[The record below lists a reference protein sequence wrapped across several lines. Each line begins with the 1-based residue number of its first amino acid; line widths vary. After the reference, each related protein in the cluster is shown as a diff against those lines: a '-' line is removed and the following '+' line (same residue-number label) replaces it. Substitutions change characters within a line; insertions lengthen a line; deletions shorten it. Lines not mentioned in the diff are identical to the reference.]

1 MKILHCKE
9 YGPVENLVWEDIG
22 SPEPAENEVV
32 VSIKAAALNFPDYL
46 IVQGLYQ
53 FKPDLPFAPGNE
65 GAGVIKKI
73 GKNVTRFKEGDRVYF
88 MAPYG
93 AFAEEACMNEFGV
106 FPIPDDVSFELA
118 ASYQMAYGTSY
129 HALVQRG
136 ELKKDDEVLILG
148 ASGGVGLAALDI
160 AKAKGARV
168 VAGVSTEEKA
178 KVCKEYGADD
188 VVEYGYGPDENN
200 KEDTKAFSHLLK
212 SKSIKGGYDIIY
224 DPIGDCYAEPAFRSI
239 GWKGKYLVVG
249 FAAGQIP
256 KLPINLTLL
265 KGASVVGVFWGAFT
279 GREFEENQK
288 NIKDI
293 NSMLIAGEI
302 KPLISKKIPMEQAKE
317 AINLI
322 GSRGV
327 VGKVVLVNN

>member
-9 YGPVENLVWEDIG
+9 YGPVDSLVWEEVE
-22 SPEPAENEVV
+22 SPEPQDNEVLID
-32 VSIKAAALNFPDYL
+32 IKAAALNFPDFL

-53 FKPDLPFAPGNE
+53 FKPELPFAPGNE
-65 GAGVIKKI
+65 GAGTIKKT

-88 MAPYG
+88 MAPHG
-93 AFAEEACMNEFGV
+93 AFAEQICINEFGV
-106 FPIPDDVSFELA
+106 FPIPDEISFQLA

-136 ELKKDDEVLILG
+136 DLSEGDEVLILG

-160 AKAKGARV
+160 VKAKGARAV
-168 VAGVSTEEKA
+168 VGVSTEEKA
-178 KVCKEYGADD
+178 KICRDYGADE
-188 VVEYGYGPDENN
+188 VIVYGTGPKD
-200 KEDTKAFSHLLK
+200 KEEAKAFSAELK

-224 DPIGDCYAEPAFRSI
+224 DPIGDCYAEPAFRAI

-279 GREFEENQK
+279 GREVEENQK
-288 NIKDI
+288 NISDI
-293 NSMLIAGEI
+293 NRMLSVGEI
-302 KPLISKKIPMEQAKE
+302 KPLISKEIPMENAVE
-317 AINLI
+317 AIQMI

-327 VGKVVLVNN
+327 VGKVVLVN

>member
-9 YGPVENLVWEDIG
+9 YGPVDNLVWEEVE
-22 SPEPAENEVV
+22 SPEPQDNEVLID
-32 VSIKAAALNFPDYL
+32 IKAAALNFPDFL

-53 FKPDLPFAPGNE
+53 LKPELPFAPGNE
-65 GAGVIKKI
+65 GAGTIRKT

-88 MAPYG
+88 MAPHG
-93 AFAEEACMNEFGV
+93 AFAEQICINEFGV
-106 FPIPDDVSFELA
+106 FPIPDEISFQLA

-136 ELKKDDEVLILG
+136 ELSEGDEVLILG

-168 VAGVSTEEKA
+168 VAGVSTDEKA
-178 KVCKEYGADD
+178 KICRDYGADE
-188 VVEYGYGPDENN
+188 VIVYGTGPKD
-200 KEDTKAFSHLLK
+200 KEEAKAFSTELK

-224 DPIGDCYAEPAFRSI
+224 DPIGDCYAEPAFRAI

-288 NIKDI
+288 NISDI
-293 NSMLIAGEI
+293 NRMLSVGEI
-302 KPLISKKIPMEQAKE
+302 KPLISKEIPMENAVE
-317 AINLI
+317 AIQMI

-327 VGKVVLVNN
+327 VGKVVLVN

>member
-9 YGPVENLVWEDIG
+9 YGPVENLVWEDIET
-22 SPEPAENEVV
+22 PEPGENEVV
-32 VSIKAAALNFPDYL
+32 VSIKAAALNFPDFL

-53 FKPDLPFAPGNE
+53 FKPELPFAPGNE

-106 FPIPDDVSFELA
+106 FPISDEVSFELA

-168 VAGVSTEEKA
+168 IAGVSTEEKA
-178 KVCKEYGADD
+178 KICREYGADD
-188 VVEYGYGPDENN
+188 VVVYGNGPTD
-200 KEDTKAFSHLLK
+200 KDSAKLFSTELK
-212 SKSIKGGYDIIY
+212 SKSYKGGYDIIY

-288 NIKDI
+288 NIADI
-293 NSMLIAGEI
+293 NSLLSNGDI
-302 KPLISKKIPMEQAKE
+302 KPLISKKIPMEDAIE

-327 VGKVVLVNN
+327 IGKVVLVNK

>member
-1 MKILHCKE
+1 MKILHCKK
-9 YGPVENLVWEDIG
+9 YGPVDNLVWEEVE
-22 SPEPAENEVV
+22 SPEPQDNEVLID
-32 VSIKAAALNFPDYL
+32 IKAAALNFPDFL

-53 FKPDLPFAPGNE
+53 FKPELPFAPGNE
-65 GAGVIKKI
+65 GAGTIRKT

-88 MAPYG
+88 MAPHG
-93 AFAEEACMNEFGV
+93 AFAEQICINEFGV
-106 FPIPDDVSFELA
+106 FPIPDEISFQLA

-136 ELKKDDEVLILG
+136 ELSEGDEVLILG

-160 AKAKGARV
+160 VKAKGARAV
-168 VAGVSTEEKA
+168 VGVSTEEKA
-178 KVCKEYGADD
+178 KICRDYGADE
-188 VVEYGYGPDENN
+188 VIVYGTGPKD
-200 KEDTKAFSHLLK
+200 KEEAKAFSTELK

-224 DPIGDCYAEPAFRSI
+224 DPIGDCYAEPAFRAI

-288 NIKDI
+288 NISDI
-293 NSMLIAGEI
+293 NRMLSVGEI
-302 KPLISKKIPMEQAKE
+302 KPLISKEVPMENAVE
-317 AINLI
+317 AIQMI

-327 VGKVVLVNN
+327 VGKVVLVN

>member
-9 YGPVENLVWEDIG
+9 YGPVENLVWEDIS

-168 VAGVSTEEKA
+168 IAGVSTEEKA

-188 VVEYGYGPDENN
+188 VVVYGLGPAD
-200 KEDTKAFSHLLK
+200 KDAAKALSAELK

-293 NSMLIAGEI
+293 NSMLKAGEI

>member
-9 YGPVENLVWEDIG
+9 YGPVDSLVWEEVE
-22 SPEPAENEVV
+22 SPEPQDNEVLID
-32 VSIKAAALNFPDYL
+32 IKAAALNFPDFL

-53 FKPDLPFAPGNE
+53 FKPELPFAPGNE
-65 GAGVIKKI
+65 GAGIIKKT

-88 MAPYG
+88 MATHG
-93 AFAEEACMNEFGV
+93 AFAEQICINEFGV
-106 FPIPDDVSFELA
+106 FPIPDEISFQLA

-136 ELKKDDEVLILG
+136 DLSEGDEVLILG

-160 AKAKGARV
+160 VKAKGARAV
-168 VAGVSTEEKA
+168 VGVSTEEKA
-178 KVCKEYGADD
+178 KICRDYGADE
-188 VVEYGYGPDENN
+188 VIVYGTGPKD
-200 KEDTKAFSHLLK
+200 KEEAKAFSAELK

-224 DPIGDCYAEPAFRSI
+224 DPIGDCYAEPAFRAI

-288 NIKDI
+288 NISDI
-293 NSMLIAGEI
+293 NRMLSVGEI
-302 KPLISKKIPMEQAKE
+302 KPLISKEIPMENAVE
-317 AINLI
+317 AIQMI

-327 VGKVVLVNN
+327 VGKVVLVN

>member
-9 YGPVENLVWEDIG
+9 YGPVENLVWENID
-22 SPEPAENEVV
+22 SPEPTENEVL

-53 FKPDLPFAPGNE
+53 FKPELPFAPGNE
-65 GAGVIKKI
+65 GAGVIKKV
-73 GKNVTRFKEGDRVYF
+73 GQNVTRFKEGDRVYF
-88 MAPYG
+88 MASYG

-106 FPIPDDVSFELA
+106 FPISDEVSFELA

-129 HALVQRG
+129 HALIQRG
-136 ELKKDDEVLILG
+136 ELKIDDEVLILG

-178 KVCKEYGADD
+178 KICRDYGADD
-188 VVEYGYGPDENN
+188 VVIYGQGPTD
-200 KEDTKAFSHLLK
+200 KDGAKAFSAELK
-212 SKSIKGGYDIIY
+212 SKSLKGGFDIIY

-293 NSMLIAGEI
+293 NAMLQANQIR
-302 KPLISKKIPMEQAKE
+302 PLISKEVPMEQATE
-317 AINLI
+317 AIKMI
-322 GSRGV
+322 GNRGV
-327 VGKVVLVNN
+327 IGKIVLVNK

>member
-9 YGPVENLVWEDIG
+9 YGPVDSLVWEEVE
-22 SPEPAENEVV
+22 SPEPQDNEVLID
-32 VSIKAAALNFPDYL
+32 IKAAALNFPDFL

-53 FKPDLPFAPGNE
+53 FKPELPFAPGNE
-65 GAGVIKKI
+65 GAGTIKKT

-88 MAPYG
+88 MAPHG
-93 AFAEEACMNEFGV
+93 AFAEQICINEFGV
-106 FPIPDDVSFELA
+106 FPIPDEISFQLA

-136 ELKKDDEVLILG
+136 DLSEGDEVLILG

-160 AKAKGARV
+160 VKAKGARAV
-168 VAGVSTEEKA
+168 VGVSTEEKA
-178 KVCKEYGADD
+178 KICRDYGADE
-188 VVEYGYGPDENN
+188 VIVYGTGPKD
-200 KEDTKAFSHLLK
+200 KEEAKAFSAELK

-224 DPIGDCYAEPAFRSI
+224 DPIGDCYAEPAFRAI

-288 NIKDI
+288 NISEI
-293 NSMLIAGEI
+293 NRMLSVGEI
-302 KPLISKKIPMEQAKE
+302 KPLISKEIPMENAVE
-317 AINLI
+317 AIQMI

-327 VGKVVLVNN
+327 VGKVVLVN

>member
-9 YGPVENLVWEDIG
+9 YGPVDSLVWEEVE
-22 SPEPAENEVV
+22 SPEPQDNEVLID
-32 VSIKAAALNFPDYL
+32 IKAAALNFPDFL

-53 FKPDLPFAPGNE
+53 FKPELPFAPGNE
-65 GAGVIKKI
+65 GAGTIKKT

-88 MAPYG
+88 MAPHG
-93 AFAEEACMNEFGV
+93 AFAEQICINEFGV
-106 FPIPDDVSFELA
+106 FPIPDQISFQLA

-136 ELKKDDEVLILG
+136 DLSEGDEVLILG

-160 AKAKGARV
+160 VKAKGARAV
-168 VAGVSTEEKA
+168 VGVSTEEKA
-178 KVCKEYGADD
+178 KICRDYGADE
-188 VVEYGYGPDENN
+188 VIVYGTGPKD
-200 KEDTKAFSHLLK
+200 KEEAKAFSAELK

-224 DPIGDCYAEPAFRSI
+224 DPIGDCYAEPAFRAI

-288 NIKDI
+288 NISDI
-293 NSMLIAGEI
+293 NRMLSVGEI
-302 KPLISKKIPMEQAKE
+302 KPLISKEIPMENAVE
-317 AINLI
+317 AIQMI

-327 VGKVVLVNN
+327 VGKVVLVN

>member
-9 YGPVENLVWEDIG
+9 YGPVENLVWEDVD
-22 SPEPAENEVV
+22 SPEPGENEVL

-65 GAGVIKKI
+65 GAGVVKKI

-129 HALVQRG
+129 HALIQRG

-188 VVEYGYGPDENN
+188 VVVYGLGPAD
-200 KEDTKAFSHLLK
+200 KDAAKALSAELK

-293 NSMLIAGEI
+293 NSMLIADEI

>member
-9 YGPVENLVWEDIG
+9 YGPVDSLVWEEVE
-22 SPEPAENEVV
+22 SPEPQDNEVLID
-32 VSIKAAALNFPDYL
+32 IKAAALNFPDFL

-53 FKPDLPFAPGNE
+53 FKPELPFAPGNE
-65 GAGVIKKI
+65 GAGTIKKT

-88 MAPYG
+88 MAPHG
-93 AFAEEACMNEFGV
+93 AFAEQICINEFGV
-106 FPIPDDVSFELA
+106 FPIPDEISFQLA

-136 ELKKDDEVLILG
+136 DLSEGDEVLILG

-160 AKAKGARV
+160 VKAKGARAV
-168 VAGVSTEEKA
+168 VGVSTEEKA
-178 KVCKEYGADD
+178 KICRDYGADE
-188 VVEYGYGPDENN
+188 VIVYGTGPKD
-200 KEDTKAFSHLLK
+200 KEEAKAFSAELK

-224 DPIGDCYAEPAFRSI
+224 DPIGDCYSEPAFRAI

-288 NIKDI
+288 NISDI
-293 NSMLIAGEI
+293 NRMLSVGEI
-302 KPLISKKIPMEQAKE
+302 KPLISKEIPMENAVE
-317 AINLI
+317 AIQMI

-327 VGKVVLVNN
+327 VGKVVLVN

>member
-9 YGPVENLVWEDIG
+9 YGPVDSLVWEEVE
-22 SPEPAENEVV
+22 SPEPQDNEVLID
-32 VSIKAAALNFPDYL
+32 IKAAALNFPDFL

-53 FKPDLPFAPGNE
+53 FKPELPFAPGNE
-65 GAGVIKKI
+65 GAGTIKKT

-88 MAPYG
+88 MAPHG
-93 AFAEEACMNEFGV
+93 AFAEQICINEFGV
-106 FPIPDDVSFELA
+106 FPIPDEISFQLA

-136 ELKKDDEVLILG
+136 DLSESDEVLILG

-160 AKAKGARV
+160 VKAKGARAV
-168 VAGVSTEEKA
+168 VGVSTEEKA
-178 KVCKEYGADD
+178 KICRDYGADE
-188 VVEYGYGPDENN
+188 VIVYGTGPKD
-200 KEDTKAFSHLLK
+200 KEEAKAFSAELK

-224 DPIGDCYAEPAFRSI
+224 DPIGDCYAEPAFRAI

-288 NIKDI
+288 NISDI
-293 NSMLIAGEI
+293 NRMLSVGEI
-302 KPLISKKIPMEQAKE
+302 KPLISKEIPMENAVE
-317 AINLI
+317 AIQMI

-327 VGKVVLVNN
+327 VGKVVLVN

>member
-9 YGPVENLVWEDIG
+9 YGPVDNLVWEEVE
-22 SPEPAENEVV
+22 SPEPQDNEVLID
-32 VSIKAAALNFPDYL
+32 IKAAALNFPDFL

-53 FKPDLPFAPGNE
+53 FKPELPFAPGNE
-65 GAGVIKKI
+65 GAGTIKKT

-88 MAPYG
+88 MAPHG
-93 AFAEEACMNEFGV
+93 AFAEQICINEFGV
-106 FPIPDDVSFELA
+106 FPIPDEISFQLA

-136 ELKKDDEVLILG
+136 ELSEGDEVLILG

-160 AKAKGARV
+160 VKAKGARAV
-168 VAGVSTEEKA
+168 VGVSTEEKA
-178 KVCKEYGADD
+178 KICRDYGADE
-188 VVEYGYGPDENN
+188 VIVYGTGPKD
-200 KEDTKAFSHLLK
+200 KEEAKAFSTELK

-224 DPIGDCYAEPAFRSI
+224 DPIGDCYAEPAFRAI

-288 NIKDI
+288 NISDI
-293 NSMLIAGEI
+293 NRMLSVGEI
-302 KPLISKKIPMEQAKE
+302 KPLISKEIPMENAVE
-317 AINLI
+317 AIQMI

-327 VGKVVLVNN
+327 VGKVVLVN

>member
-9 YGPVENLVWEDIG
+9 YGPIENLVWEDIETR
-22 SPEPAENEVV
+22 EPSENEVV
-32 VSIKAAALNFPDYL
+32 VSIKAAALNFPDFL

-53 FKPDLPFAPGNE
+53 FKPELPFAPGNE

-106 FPIPDDVSFELA
+106 FPISDEVSFELA

-168 VAGVSTEEKA
+168 IAGVSTEEKA
-178 KVCKEYGADD
+178 NICREYGADD
-188 VVEYGYGPDENN
+188 IVVYGDGPSD
-200 KEDTKAFSHLLK
+200 KDTAKLFSTELK
-212 SKSIKGGYDIIY
+212 SKSTKGGYDIIY

-249 FAAGQIP
+249 FAAGLIP

-279 GREFEENQK
+279 GREVEENQK
-288 NIKDI
+288 NIADI
-293 NSMLIAGEI
+293 NSLLSNGEI
-302 KPLISKKIPMEQAKE
+302 KPLISKKIPMEDAIE

-327 VGKVVLVNN
+327 VGKVVLVNK

>member
-9 YGPVENLVWEDIG
+9 YGPIENLVWDDIE
-22 SPEPAENEVV
+22 SPTPGDDEVTI
-32 VSIKAAALNFPDYL
+32 SIKAAALNFPDFL

-53 FKPDLPFAPGNE
+53 FKPELPFAPGNE
-65 GAGVIKKI
+65 GAGVVKKV
-73 GKNVTRFKEGDRVYF
+73 GKNVKKLKEGDRVYF

-93 AFAEEACMNEFGV
+93 AFAEEICINEFAV
-106 FPIPDDVSFELA
+106 FPIADDTSFEVA

-129 HALVQRG
+129 HALMQRG

-178 KVCKEYGADD
+178 KICKDYGADD
-188 VVEYGYGPDENN
+188 VVIYGTGPNDRDES
-200 KEDTKAFSHLLK
+200 KTFSNELK
-212 SKSIKGGYDIIY
+212 SKSTKGGYDIIY
-224 DPIGDCYAEPAFRSI
+224 DPVGDCYAEPAFRSI
-239 GWKGKYLVVG
+239 GWRGKYLVVG
-249 FAAGQIP
+249 FAAGNIP

-265 KGASVVGVFWGAFT
+265 KGASIVGVFWGAFT

-288 NIKDI
+288 NITDI
-293 NSMLIAGEI
+293 NDMLSEKKIN
-302 KPLISKKIPMEQAKE
+302 PLISKKIPMSE
-317 AINLI
+317 AVDAIKLI

-327 VGKVVLVNN
+327 VGKVVLINK

>member
-9 YGPVENLVWEDIG
+9 YGPVDSLVWEEVE
-22 SPEPAENEVV
+22 SPEPQDNEVLID
-32 VSIKAAALNFPDYL
+32 IKAAALNFPDFL

-53 FKPDLPFAPGNE
+53 FKPELPFAPGNE
-65 GAGVIKKI
+65 GAGTIKKT

-88 MAPYG
+88 MAPHG
-93 AFAEEACMNEFGV
+93 AFAEQICINEFGV
-106 FPIPDDVSFELA
+106 FPIPDEISFQLA

-136 ELKKDDEVLILG
+136 DLSEGDEVLILG

-160 AKAKGARV
+160 VKAKGARAV
-168 VAGVSTEEKA
+168 VGVSTDEKA
-178 KVCKEYGADD
+178 KICRDYGADE
-188 VVEYGYGPDENN
+188 VIVYGTGPKD
-200 KEDTKAFSHLLK
+200 KEEAKAFSAELK

-224 DPIGDCYAEPAFRSI
+224 DPIGDCYAEPAFRAI

-288 NIKDI
+288 NISDI
-293 NSMLIAGEI
+293 NRMLSVGEI
-302 KPLISKKIPMEQAKE
+302 KPLISKEIPMENAVE
-317 AINLI
+317 AIQMI

-327 VGKVVLVNN
+327 VGKVVLVN

>member
-9 YGPVENLVWEDIG
+9 YGPVDNLVWEEVE
-22 SPEPAENEVV
+22 SPEPQDNEVLID
-32 VSIKAAALNFPDYL
+32 IKAAALNFPDFL

-53 FKPDLPFAPGNE
+53 FKPELPFAPGNE
-65 GAGVIKKI
+65 GAGTIRKT

-88 MAPYG
+88 MAPHG
-93 AFAEEACMNEFGV
+93 AFAEQICINEFGV
-106 FPIPDDVSFELA
+106 FPIPDEISFQLA

-136 ELKKDDEVLILG
+136 ELSEGDEVLILG

-160 AKAKGARV
+160 VKAKGARAV
-168 VAGVSTEEKA
+168 VGVSTEEKA
-178 KVCKEYGADD
+178 KICRDYGADE
-188 VVEYGYGPDENN
+188 VIVYGTGPKD
-200 KEDTKAFSHLLK
+200 KEEAKAFSTELK

-224 DPIGDCYAEPAFRSI
+224 DPIGDCYAEPAFRAI

-288 NIKDI
+288 NISDI
-293 NSMLIAGEI
+293 NRMLSVGEI
-302 KPLISKKIPMEQAKE
+302 KPLISKEIPMENAVE
-317 AINLI
+317 AIQMI

-327 VGKVVLVNN
+327 VGKVVLVN

>member
-9 YGPVENLVWEDIG
+9 YGPVENLVWEDVD
-22 SPEPAENEVV
+22 SPEPGENEVL

-65 GAGVIKKI
+65 GAGVVKKI

-188 VVEYGYGPDENN
+188 VVVYGLGPAD
-200 KEDTKAFSHLLK
+200 KDAAKALSAELK

-279 GREFEENQK
+279 GREFEENQR

-293 NSMLIAGEI
+293 NSMLIADEI

>member
-188 VVEYGYGPDENN
+188 VVVYGLGPAD
-200 KEDTKAFSHLLK
+200 KDAAKALSAELK

-302 KPLISKKIPMEQAKE
+302 KPLISKKIPMKQAKE

-327 VGKVVLVNN
+327 VGKVVLVNS

>member
-9 YGPVENLVWEDIG
+9 YGPVDNLVWEEID
-22 SPEPAENEVV
+22 SPILQDNEVLID
-32 VSIKAAALNFPDYL
+32 IKAAALNFPDFL

-53 FKPDLPFAPGNE
+53 FKPELPFAPGNE
-65 GAGVIKKI
+65 GAGIIRKT

-88 MAPYG
+88 MAPHG
-93 AFAEEACMNEFGV
+93 AFAEQICINEFGV
-106 FPIPDDVSFELA
+106 FPIPNEISFQLA

-129 HALVQRG
+129 HALIQRG
-136 ELKKDDEVLILG
+136 ELSENDEVLILG
-148 ASGGVGLAALDI
+148 ASGGVGLAAVDI

-168 VAGVSTEEKA
+168 IAGVSTSEKA
-178 KVCKEYGADD
+178 KICQDYGADE
-188 VVEYGYGPDENN
+188 VIIYGTGPKD
-200 KEDTKAFSHLLK
+200 KEEAKALTTELK
-212 SKSIKGGYDIIY
+212 SKSTKKGYDIIY
-224 DPIGDCYAEPAFRSI
+224 DPIGDCYAEPAFRAI

-279 GREFEENQK
+279 GREFEINQK
-288 NIKDI
+288 NITDI
-293 NSMLIAGEI
+293 NEMLASHKI
-302 KPLISKKIPMEQAKE
+302 KPLISKEIPMENAVE
-317 AINLI
+317 AIKLI

-327 VGKVVLVNN
+327 VGKVVLVN

>member
-9 YGPVENLVWEDIG
+9 YGPVDSLVWEEVE
-22 SPEPAENEVV
+22 SPEPQDNEVLID
-32 VSIKAAALNFPDYL
+32 IKAAALNFPDFL

-53 FKPDLPFAPGNE
+53 FKPELPFAPGNE
-65 GAGVIKKI
+65 GAGTIKKT

-88 MAPYG
+88 MAPHG
-93 AFAEEACMNEFGV
+93 AFAEQICINEFGV
-106 FPIPDDVSFELA
+106 SPIPDEISFQLA

-136 ELKKDDEVLILG
+136 DLSEGDEVLILG

-160 AKAKGARV
+160 VKAKGARAV
-168 VAGVSTEEKA
+168 VGVSTEEKA
-178 KVCKEYGADD
+178 KICRDYGADE
-188 VVEYGYGPDENN
+188 VIVYGTGPKD
-200 KEDTKAFSHLLK
+200 KEEAKAFSAELK

-224 DPIGDCYAEPAFRSI
+224 DPIGDCYAEPAFRAI

-288 NIKDI
+288 NISDI
-293 NSMLIAGEI
+293 NRMLSVGEI
-302 KPLISKKIPMEQAKE
+302 KPLISKEIPMENAVE
-317 AINLI
+317 AIQMI

-327 VGKVVLVNN
+327 VGKVVLVN

>member
-9 YGPVENLVWEDIG
+9 YGPIENLVREDIE
-22 SPEPAENEVV
+22 SPEPSENDVV

-53 FKPDLPFAPGNE
+53 FKPELPFAPGNE

-106 FPIPDDVSFELA
+106 FPISDEVSFELA

-136 ELKKDDEVLILG
+136 ELKKDDEVLVLG

-168 VAGVSTEEKA
+168 IAGVSTEEKA
-178 KVCKEYGADD
+178 NICREYGADD
-188 VVEYGYGPDENN
+188 VVVYGDGPSD
-200 KEDTKAFSHLLK
+200 KDTAKLFSTELK
-212 SKSIKGGYDIIY
+212 SKSTKGGYDIIY

-256 KLPINLTLL
+256 KLPMNLTLL

-288 NIKDI
+288 NIEDI
-293 NSMLIAGEI
+293 NSMLLNGDI
-302 KPLISKKIPMEQAKE
+302 KPLISKKIPMEDAVE
-317 AINLI
+317 AISLI

>member
-9 YGPVENLVWEDIG
+9 YGPVENLVWENID
-22 SPEPAENEVV
+22 SPEPTENEVL

-53 FKPDLPFAPGNE
+53 FKPELPFAPGNE
-65 GAGVIKKI
+65 GAGVIKKV

-106 FPIPDDVSFELA
+106 FPISDEVSFELA

-129 HALVQRG
+129 HALIQRG
-136 ELKKDDEVLILG
+136 ELKIDDEVLILG

-168 VAGVSTEEKA
+168 VTGVSTEEKA
-178 KVCKEYGADD
+178 KICRDYGADD
-188 VVEYGYGPDENN
+188 VVIYGQGPTD
-200 KEDTKAFSHLLK
+200 KDGAKAFSAELK
-212 SKSIKGGYDIIY
+212 SKSLKGGFDIIY

-293 NSMLIAGEI
+293 NAMLQANQIR
-302 KPLISKKIPMEQAKE
+302 PLISKEVPMEQATE
-317 AINLI
+317 AIKMI
-322 GSRGV
+322 GNRGV
-327 VGKVVLVNN
+327 IGKIVLVNK

>member
-1 MKILHCKE
+1 MKILHCKK
-9 YGPVENLVWEDIG
+9 YGPVDNLVWEEVE
-22 SPEPAENEVV
+22 SPEPQDNEVLID
-32 VSIKAAALNFPDYL
+32 IKAAALNFPDFL

-53 FKPDLPFAPGNE
+53 FKPELPFAPGNE
-65 GAGVIKKI
+65 GAGTIRKT

-88 MAPYG
+88 MAPHG
-93 AFAEEACMNEFGV
+93 AFAEQICINEFGV
-106 FPIPDDVSFELA
+106 FPIPDEISFQLA

-136 ELKKDDEVLILG
+136 DLSEGDEVLILG

-160 AKAKGARV
+160 VKAKGARAV
-168 VAGVSTEEKA
+168 VGVSTEEKA
-178 KVCKEYGADD
+178 KICRDYGADE
-188 VVEYGYGPDENN
+188 VIVYGTGPKD
-200 KEDTKAFSHLLK
+200 KEEAKAFSAELK

-224 DPIGDCYAEPAFRSI
+224 DPIGDCYAEPAFRAI

-288 NIKDI
+288 NISDI
-293 NSMLIAGEI
+293 NRMLSVGEI
-302 KPLISKKIPMEQAKE
+302 KPLISKEIPMENAVE
-317 AINLI
+317 AIQMI

-327 VGKVVLVNN
+327 VGKVVLVN

>member
-9 YGPVENLVWEDIG
+9 YGPVDSLVWEEIE
-22 SPEPAENEVV
+22 SPEPQDNEVLID
-32 VSIKAAALNFPDYL
+32 IKAAALNFPDFL

-53 FKPDLPFAPGNE
+53 FKPELPFAPGNE
-65 GAGVIKKI
+65 GAGTIKKT

-88 MAPYG
+88 MAPHG
-93 AFAEEACMNEFGV
+93 AFAEQICINEFGV
-106 FPIPDDVSFELA
+106 FPIPDEISFQLA

-136 ELKKDDEVLILG
+136 DLSEGDEVLILG

-160 AKAKGARV
+160 VKAKGARAV
-168 VAGVSTEEKA
+168 VGVSTEEKA
-178 KVCKEYGADD
+178 KICRDYGADE
-188 VVEYGYGPDENN
+188 VIVYGTGPKD
-200 KEDTKAFSHLLK
+200 KEEAKAFSAELK

-224 DPIGDCYAEPAFRSI
+224 DPIGDCYAEPAFRAI

-288 NIKDI
+288 NISDI
-293 NSMLIAGEI
+293 NRMLSVGEI
-302 KPLISKKIPMEQAKE
+302 KPLISKEIPMENAVE
-317 AINLI
+317 AIQMI

-327 VGKVVLVNN
+327 VGKVVLVN

>member
-1 MKILHCKE
+1 MKILHCKK
-9 YGPVENLVWEDIG
+9 YGPVDNLVWEEVE
-22 SPEPAENEVV
+22 SPEPQDNEVL
-32 VSIKAAALNFPDYL
+32 IDIRAAALNFPDFL

-53 FKPDLPFAPGNE
+53 FKPELPFAPGNE
-65 GAGVIKKI
+65 GAGTIRKT

-88 MAPYG
+88 MAPHG
-93 AFAEEACMNEFGV
+93 AFAEQICINEFGV
-106 FPIPDDVSFELA
+106 FPIPDEISFQLA

-136 ELKKDDEVLILG
+136 ELSEGDEVLILG

-160 AKAKGARV
+160 VKAKGARAV
-168 VAGVSTEEKA
+168 VGVSTEEKA
-178 KVCKEYGADD
+178 KICRDYGADE
-188 VVEYGYGPDENN
+188 VIVYGTGPKD
-200 KEDTKAFSHLLK
+200 KEEAKAFSAELK

-224 DPIGDCYAEPAFRSI
+224 DPIGDCYAEPAFRAI

-288 NIKDI
+288 NISDI
-293 NSMLIAGEI
+293 NRMLSVGEI
-302 KPLISKKIPMEQAKE
+302 KPLISKEIPMENAVE
-317 AINLI
+317 AIQMI

-327 VGKVVLVNN
+327 VGKVVLVN

>member
-9 YGPVENLVWEDIG
+9 YGPIENLVWEDIETR
-22 SPEPAENEVV
+22 EPSENEVV
-32 VSIKAAALNFPDYL
+32 VSIKAAALNFPDFL

-53 FKPDLPFAPGNE
+53 FKPELPFAPGNE

-106 FPIPDDVSFELA
+106 FPISDEVSFELA

-136 ELKKDDEVLILG
+136 ELKKDDEVLVLG

-168 VAGVSTEEKA
+168 IAGVSTEEKA
-178 KVCKEYGADD
+178 NICREYGADD
-188 VVEYGYGPDENN
+188 VVVYGDGPSD
-200 KEDTKAFSHLLK
+200 KDTAKLFSTELK
-212 SKSIKGGYDIIY
+212 SKSTKGGYDIIY

-249 FAAGQIP
+249 FAAGLIP

-279 GREFEENQK
+279 GREAEENQK
-288 NIKDI
+288 NIADI
-293 NSMLIAGEI
+293 NSLLSNGEI
-302 KPLISKKIPMEQAKE
+302 KPLISKKIPMEDAIE

-327 VGKVVLVNN
+327 IGKVVLVNK

>member
-9 YGPVENLVWEDIG
+9 YGPVENLVWEDID

-178 KVCKEYGADD
+178 KVCREYGADD
-188 VVEYGYGPDENN
+188 VVVYGLGPAD
-200 KEDTKAFSHLLK
+200 KDAAKALSAELK

>member
-1 MKILHCKE
+1 
-9 YGPVENLVWEDIG
+9 
-22 SPEPAENEVV
+22 

-53 FKPDLPFAPGNE
+53 FKPELPFAPGNE
-65 GAGVIKKI
+65 GAGVIKKV

-106 FPIPDDVSFELA
+106 FPISDEVSFELA

-129 HALVQRG
+129 HALIQRG
-136 ELKKDDEVLILG
+136 ELKIDDEVLILG

-178 KVCKEYGADD
+178 KICRDYGADD
-188 VVEYGYGPDENN
+188 VVIYGQGPTD
-200 KEDTKAFSHLLK
+200 KDGAKAFSAELK
-212 SKSIKGGYDIIY
+212 SKSLKGGFDIIY

-293 NSMLIAGEI
+293 NAMLQANQIR
-302 KPLISKKIPMEQAKE
+302 PLISKEVPMEQATE
-317 AINLI
+317 AIKMI
-322 GSRGV
+322 GNRGV
-327 VGKVVLVNN
+327 IGKIVLVNK

>member
-9 YGPVENLVWEDIG
+9 YGPVDNLVWEEVE
-22 SPEPAENEVV
+22 SPEPQDNEVLID
-32 VSIKAAALNFPDYL
+32 IKAAALNFPDFL

-53 FKPDLPFAPGNE
+53 FKPELPFAPGNE
-65 GAGVIKKI
+65 GAGTIKKT

-88 MAPYG
+88 MAPHG
-93 AFAEEACMNEFGV
+93 AFAEQICINEFGV
-106 FPIPDDVSFELA
+106 FPIPDEISFQLA

-136 ELKKDDEVLILG
+136 DLSEGDEVLILG

-168 VAGVSTEEKA
+168 VVGVSTEEKA
-178 KVCKEYGADD
+178 KICRDYGADE
-188 VVEYGYGPDENN
+188 VIVYGTGPKD
-200 KEDTKAFSHLLK
+200 KEEAKAFSAELK

-224 DPIGDCYAEPAFRSI
+224 DPIGDCYAEPAFRAI

-288 NIKDI
+288 NISDI
-293 NSMLIAGEI
+293 NRMLSVGEI
-302 KPLISKKIPMEQAKE
+302 KPLISKEIPMENAVE
-317 AINLI
+317 AIQMI

-327 VGKVVLVNN
+327 VGKVVLVN

>member
-9 YGPVENLVWEDIG
+9 YGPVDSLVWEEVE
-22 SPEPAENEVV
+22 SPEPQDDEVLID
-32 VSIKAAALNFPDYL
+32 IKAAALNFPDFL

-53 FKPDLPFAPGNE
+53 FKPELPFAPGNE
-65 GAGVIKKI
+65 GAGTIKKT

-88 MAPYG
+88 MATHG
-93 AFAEEACMNEFGV
+93 AFAEQICINEFGV
-106 FPIPDDVSFELA
+106 FPIPDEISFQLA

-136 ELKKDDEVLILG
+136 DLSEGDEVLILG

-160 AKAKGARV
+160 VKAKGARAV
-168 VAGVSTEEKA
+168 VGVSTEEKA
-178 KVCKEYGADD
+178 EICRDYGADE
-188 VVEYGYGPDENN
+188 VIVYGTGPKD
-200 KEDTKAFSHLLK
+200 KEEAKAFSAELK

-224 DPIGDCYAEPAFRSI
+224 DPIGDCYAEPAFRAI

-288 NIKDI
+288 NISDI
-293 NSMLIAGEI
+293 NRMLSIGEI
-302 KPLISKKIPMEQAKE
+302 KPLISKEIPMENAVE
-317 AINLI
+317 AIQMI

-327 VGKVVLVNN
+327 VGKVVLVN

>member
-1 MKILHCKE
+1 M
-9 YGPVENLVWEDIG
+9 
-22 SPEPAENEVV
+22 
-32 VSIKAAALNFPDYL
+32 
-46 IVQGLYQ
+46 QGLYQ
-53 FKPDLPFAPGNE
+53 FKPELPFAPGNE
-65 GAGVIKKI
+65 GAGIIKKT

-88 MAPYG
+88 MAPHG
-93 AFAEEACMNEFGV
+93 AFAEQICINEFGV
-106 FPIPDDVSFELA
+106 FPIPDEISFQLA

-136 ELKKDDEVLILG
+136 ELSEGDEVLILG

-168 VAGVSTEEKA
+168 VAGVSTDEKA
-178 KVCKEYGADD
+178 KICRDYGADE
-188 VVEYGYGPDENN
+188 VIVYGTGPKD
-200 KEDTKAFSHLLK
+200 KEEAKAFSTELK

-224 DPIGDCYAEPAFRSI
+224 DPIGDCYAEPAFRAI

-288 NIKDI
+288 NISDI
-293 NSMLIAGEI
+293 NRMLSVGEI
-302 KPLISKKIPMEQAKE
+302 KPLISKEIPMENAVE
-317 AINLI
+317 AIQMI

-327 VGKVVLVNN
+327 VGKVVLVN

>member
-188 VVEYGYGPDENN
+188 VVVYGLGPAD
-200 KEDTKAFSHLLK
+200 KDAAKALSAELK